1 MKHRTGGEEGF
12 VMVQFDGLRMARDL
26 VREGRL
32 QHRDLQVLIT
42 LMAEVDWRT
51 GRVPLLV
58 GEIAELSGLHRCTT
72 SSCMARL
79 KREMLVVRCQEAT
92 GSGSYFLLNPDLANV
107 GGERRRDLLRQAFRM
122 AFN

>member
-1 MKHRTGGEEGF
+1 
-12 VMVQFDGLRMARDL
+12 MVQFDGLRMVAEL
-26 VREGRL
+26 VRDGRL
-32 QHRDLQVLIT
+32 EPRDLQVLIV

-51 GRVPLLV
+51 GRVTLLSKEV
-58 GEIAELSGLHRCTT
+58 AERCGFHKCTT
-72 SSCMARL
+72 SSCVARL